1 MTNEILFIL
10 YNFPDN
16 EGSVQR
22 VETVVNSGF
31 RGEGKDEHL
40 VGTSELMINKVTS
53 EKNP

>member
-10 YNFPDN
+10 YNFSDN

-31 RGEGKDEHL
+31 RGEGKDDHL
-40 VGTSELMINKVTS
+40 VGTIDKQSNI
-53 EKNP
+53 

>member
-1 MTNEILFIL
+1 MTNEKQSIL

-40 VGTSELMINKVTS
+40 VGTNDKQSNI
-53 EKNP
+53 